1 MSVCAH
7 WDYDSGEESSEPSDS
22 SLALPCLLSCWHLSH
37 WPYVAGAAV
46 GPRQPSAWIRRPAP
60 RGALSPLELPL
71 RTEYRAW
78 DVVGPTHSDS
88 AKFRESC
95 SICSCHHLSSLARE
109 AEANSEK
116 FKEKE
121 IYHKSIGVLDRNWE
135 VKSAFQFVCASP
147 HSLPPSLVV
156 CLFSLLHPNTRLCLA
171 PRLPQAVPW
180 PQRHWLTQWCST
192 RAQCATTRSVSG
204 SPAGLFGG
212 SHWPRRRQVCIHDKG
227 VGRRVRLDPGHL
239 AYPWLPDP
247 RPQQEL
253 WIRIVTPG
261 RKVLERVHTYCHLG
275 TAGVYVS
282 GVLS

>member
-171 PRLPQAVPW
+171 PRLPAGRPLASAALADPVVQHP
-180 PQRHWLTQWCST
+180 CSVRYHPFSLWVSCWT
-192 RAQCATTRSVSG
+192 LWRLSLAPEDVRSASMIREW
-204 SPAGLFGG
+204 GG
-212 SHWPRRRQVCIHDKG
+212 ESV
-227 VGRRVRLDPGHL
+227 
-239 AYPWLPDP
+239 
-247 RPQQEL
+247 
-253 WIRIVTPG
+253 
-261 RKVLERVHTYCHLG
+261 
-275 TAGVYVS
+275 
-282 GVLS
+282 